1 MISFVRYQS
10 PVCKSVRLSCGHVPT
25 SLQRAAQTPV
35 LLPVEVGEDA
45 VLVAQS
51 AVDSGQHRL
60 LGLGGG
66 GESPAEDGAK
76 EKALL
81 EHGGRRISRS
91 MYSLGSGSAFG
102 LVPLL
107 AATMLLGATACFWVL
122 LHASGCYCML
132 RVLLHA
138 PGLLGASACY
148 YATGY
153 CCATC
158 ATVAQW
164 ILRSYSSSNGGGGQ
178 IR

>member
-1 MISFVRYQS
+1 MRRVEELGDASTSCTSQSGPIHMISFVRCQS
-10 PVCKSVRLSCGHVPT
+10 PVCKSGRLSCGHVPT

-91 MYSLGSGSAFG
+91 LSTVSVRVRRSAESRYW
-102 LVPLL
+102 L
-107 AATMLLGATACFWVL
+107 L
-122 LHASGCYCML
+122 LHATGCYCML
-132 RVLLHA
+132 LCYWLL
-138 PGLLGASACY
+138 
-148 YATGY
+148 
-153 CCATC
+153 CCASC

-164 ILRSYSSSNGGGGQ
+164 ILLSYYPTPRTGGRGGQ